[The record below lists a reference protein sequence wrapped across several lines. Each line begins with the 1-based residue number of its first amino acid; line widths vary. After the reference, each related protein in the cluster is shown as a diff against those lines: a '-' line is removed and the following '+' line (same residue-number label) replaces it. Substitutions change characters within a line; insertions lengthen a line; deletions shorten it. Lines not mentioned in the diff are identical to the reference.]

1 MLSEYRR
8 ESALSAHSDFYC
20 FLYNRSRIKPL
31 GKYFP
36 TKTESSSANISVAC
50 LKETLFKQNETAALS
65 NKDVDNKRYLYSTA
79 REKEIAEE
87 EKIMN
92 WLTSCE
98 DDSNDNTEPDTKSK
112 YDEKTKSNSKEADNY
127 KNGSLQDNQFADNTV
142 DGENVRMEDKLS
154 NRSDS
159 NVNSSNSKEPV
170 IPCVIDNQDTS
181 KMMKPE
187 LSLRSAELNDSES
200 VKILKDCAPES
211 CKQKSLP
218 KKSGQRKIS
227 DFFQRIS

>member
-1 MLSEYRR
+1 M
-8 ESALSAHSDFYC
+8 
-20 FLYNRSRIKPL
+20 KPL
-31 GKYFP
+31 SKYFP
-36 TKTESSSANISVAC
+36 AKTENFSAKISTES
-50 LKETLFKQNETAALS
+50 LKETLFKRNKTATLS

-79 REKEIAEE
+79 KEKEMAEE

-98 DDSNDNTEPDTKSK
+98 DDSNDNAKSDIKDTCH
-112 YDEKTKSNSKEADNY
+112 EKIKNNPREADSK
-127 KNGSLQDNQFADNTV
+127 KNDGLQDNNFADNTA
-142 DGENVRMEDKLS
+142 DGENIQMEEEVSNKL
-154 NRSDS
+154 DY

-170 IPCVIDNQDTS
+170 ISCLIDNQGIS
-181 KMMKPE
+181 NKIKPE
-187 LSLRSAELNDSES
+187 LSTKSTELSDSES
-200 VKILKDCAPES
+200 IKILKDSIPES